1 MKLLEEKIL
10 ECGEFREGGIVKVGS
25 FLNHQMDTRLIMEIG
40 KEFYRIFGDRGV
52 TKILTVEASGIGIAC
67 VAATYFDV
75 PVLFAK
81 KSQTKNIEN
90 EDMLYTA
97 KVHSFTHGNDNIIRV
112 EKKFLLPTDNVL
124 IIDDFLANG
133 EAMLG
138 MIKLCND
145 AGAKIAGAGICI
157 EKAFQPG
164 GDIIRGMGIDLHSL
178 AIIDKDAEGKMFF
191 IEK

>member
-10 ECGEFREGGIVKVGS
+10 ECGEFREGGIVKVSS

-40 KEFYRIFGDRGV
+40 KEFYRIFGNRGV

-67 VAATYFDV
+67 IAATYFDV

-81 KSQTKNIEN
+81 KTQSKNIEN
-90 EDMLYTA
+90 DDLLYTA
-97 KVHSFTHGNDNIIRV
+97 KVHSFTKGNDNIIRV
-112 EKKFLLPTDNVL
+112 EKRFLLPTDNVL

-164 GDIIRGMGIDLHSL
+164 GDIIRKMGIDLHSL
-178 AIIDKDAEGKMFF
+178 AIIDKDAEGKIKF

>member
-10 ECGEFREGGIVKVGS
+10 ECGEFREGGIVKVSS

-40 KEFYRIFGDRGV
+40 KEFYRIFGNRGV

-67 VAATYFDV
+67 IAATYFDV

-81 KSQTKNIEN
+81 KTQSKNIE
-90 EDMLYTA
+90 DDDLLYMA
-97 KVHSFTHGNDNIIRV
+97 KVHSFTKGNDNIIRV
-112 EKKFLLPTDNVL
+112 EKRFLLPTDNVL

-164 GDIIRGMGIDLHSL
+164 GDIIRKMGIDLHSL
-178 AIIDKDAEGKMFF
+178 AIIDKDAEGKIKF